1 MLGFQSISIRHIM
14 VKFTFY
20 QISKVV
26 KRPAVLLVGLLLINS
41 LLTAQPLPKV
51 ACGSV
56 KRLEN
61 FSSKFVGPR
70 NIDVWLPDGY
80 SEGKK
85 YAVLYM
91 HDGQALFDSTLMWN
105 KQEWGVDET
114 LCKLLAE
121 KMIRDCIVVGIWNT
135 AKRHPEYFPEKPF
148 YSMAPADREKIL
160 AIGKDKNAPL
170 VGKGPVSDDYL
181 KFLVTELK
189 PYIDGHF
196 STLKN
201 RKNTFVA
208 GSSMGGLISLYA
220 ICEYPAVFGGAACLS
235 THWPGI
241 FTTKDNPM
249 PSAFLRYLETHL
261 PSPQSHK
268 IYFDY
273 GSETLDAMYKPYQ
286 SQADSILRTKGYTES
301 SWITREFPGADHS
314 EKSWN
319 KRFNVPVLY
328 LLRR

>member
-1 MLGFQSISIRHIM
+1 MLSLRSVSVRYMIM
-14 VKFTFY
+14 KFAFN
-20 QISKVV
+20 QIYKTV
-26 KRPAVLLVGLLLINS
+26 KRPAALTLGFLLVNTFLS
-41 LLTAQPLPKV
+41 AQPIPKV
-51 ACGSV
+51 ACGTV

-61 FSSKFVGPR
+61 FSSKFVDPR
-70 NIDVWLPDGY
+70 NVDVWLPDGY
-80 SEGKK
+80 SDSKK

-114 LCKLLAE
+114 LCKLTAE
-121 KMIRDCIVVGIWNT
+121 KMIKDCIVVGIWNT
-135 AKRHPEYFPEKPF
+135 AKRHPEYFPQKPF
-148 YSMAPADREKIL
+148 YSMSPADREKIL
-160 AIGKDKNAPL
+160 AIGQDRNAPL
-170 VGKGPVSDDYL
+170 LGKGPISDDYL

-189 PYIDGHF
+189 PYVDSHF
-196 STLKN
+196 STLKD

-208 GSSMGGLISLYA
+208 GSSMGGLISMYA
-220 ICEYPAVFGGAACLS
+220 ICEYPGVFGGAACLS

-241 FTTKDNPM
+241 FTTKDNPI
-249 PSAFLRYLETHL
+249 PSAFLQYLSAHL
-261 PSPQSHK
+261 PSPRNHK

-286 SQADSILRTKGYTES
+286 SQADSILRAKGYTEN

-319 KRFNVPVLY
+319 KRFNIPVLY